1 MQKSFSEHINHEAD
15 GIQQK
20 MLGKM
25 LLCLQTLNL
34 SCNSQMVES
43 EFVVN
48 NIEAWLH
55 PASYFLFFIY
65 IFSLYCTDCVISQ
78 MQMQCKLLILHRT
91 YWSRKYY
98 LLCSYCCVLFHTK
111 QRAGMTKYFFIPE
124 KAAISYVIVHH
135 GHIWSKLIKQWDS
148 LTSETIKQFQVQA
161 LIESKVEKESVGD
174 VTILHKHK
182 PLTSEHAA
190 CSSTVSSLY
199 VRLCSP
205 VQTEDTSKTAL
216 RCDRRTSAHQKP
228 WRWNRPFHLNIT
240 ASHMSSTGADMMRSK
255 NIKTRGR
262 GAQKIF
268 TLL

>member
-55 PASYFLFFIY
+55 PASYFFFFY
-65 IFSLYCTDCVISQ
+65 LHFLPLLYRLCDLPNA
-78 MQMQCKLLILHRT
+78 MQCKLLILHRT
-91 YWSRKYY
+91 YWSRKYH

-124 KAAISYVIVHH
+124 KTAISYVIVHH
-135 GHIWSKLIKQWDS
+135 GHIW
-148 LTSETIKQFQVQA
+148 
-161 LIESKVEKESVGD
+161 
-174 VTILHKHK
+174 
-182 PLTSEHAA
+182 
-190 CSSTVSSLY
+190 
-199 VRLCSP
+199 
-205 VQTEDTSKTAL
+205 
-216 RCDRRTSAHQKP
+216 
-228 WRWNRPFHLNIT
+228 
-240 ASHMSSTGADMMRSK
+240 
-255 NIKTRGR
+255 
-262 GAQKIF
+262 
-268 TLL
+268 